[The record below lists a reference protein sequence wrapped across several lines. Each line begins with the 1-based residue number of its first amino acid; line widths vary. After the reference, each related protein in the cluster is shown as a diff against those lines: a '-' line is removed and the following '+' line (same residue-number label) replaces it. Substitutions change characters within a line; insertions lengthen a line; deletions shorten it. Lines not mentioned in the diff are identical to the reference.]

1 MGRFRRTMDTA
12 KASWAVLQHDRE
24 LAVLPIL
31 GALASIAVV
40 LAVGLPIWLS
50 TDGIDDGGSSAGSD
64 PMLWIGGIIIL
75 LAVTVIT
82 VFFNAA
88 VVSGARERFSGGD
101 PTISSAIKGAFS
113 RLHVIVPW
121 AILALTVGM
130 IIRLIQSSD
139 NIVARILGTLLNMA
153 WGVLTFL
160 VVPILVVEQTGP
172 FQSLS
177 RSGELLRH
185 TWGENLIAQVG
196 FGIIGFVAA
205 IPGIIIIAIG
215 ASAGSVGALV
225 AIVIGF
231 GWIALVSVVISTLTA
246 IFQMALYIYATTGQ
260 VPMGFEQSGI
270 SDTFNE
276 RSQGPLMRGF
286 GGGGLGGGGFGG
298 GRF

>member
-31 GALASIAVV
+31 GALASLAVV
-40 LAVGLPIWLS
+40 AAIGIPIWLS

-64 PMLWIGGIIIL
+64 PMLWIAGIIIL
-75 LAVTVIT
+75 FAVTVIT

-130 IIRLIQSSD
+130 IIRAIQSSD
-139 NIVARILGTLLNMA
+139 NMIARILGSLLNVA

-172 FQSLS
+172 FRSLS

-196 FGIIGFVAA
+196 FGIIGLVAA
-205 IPGIIIIAIG
+205 IPGIIIIALS

-225 AIVIGF
+225 GITIGF
-231 GWIALVSVVISTLTA
+231 AWIALVSVVISTLTA
-246 IFQMALYIYATTGQ
+246 IFQMALYLYATTGQ
-260 VPMGFEQSGI
+260 VPMGFENSGI
-270 SDTFNE
+270 SDTFHE
-276 RSQGPLMRGF
+276 RSQGPLTRGF
-286 GGGGLGGGGFGG
+286 GSGGLGGGGFGG

>member
-1 MGRFRRTMDTA
+1 MDTA

-31 GALASIAVV
+31 GALASLAVV
-40 LAVGLPIWLS
+40 AAIGIPIWLS
-50 TDGIDDGGSSAGSD
+50 TSGIDDGGSSAGSD
-64 PMLWIGGIIIL
+64 PMLWIAGIIIL

-101 PTISSAIKGAFS
+101 PTISSAIKGAFA

-130 IIRLIQSSD
+130 IIRAIQSSD
-139 NIVARILGTLLNMA
+139 NIVTRILGSLLDMA

-172 FQSLS
+172 FSSLR

-196 FGIIGFVAA
+196 FGIVGLVAA
-205 IPGIIIIAIG
+205 IPGIIIIALG

-225 AIVIGF
+225 AMVIGF

-260 VPMGFEQSGI
+260 VPMGFENSGMN
-270 SDTFNE
+270 DVFNE

>member
-24 LAVLPIL
+24 LAILPIL

-139 NIVARILGTLLNMA
+139 NIVARILGSLLNMA

-196 FGIIGFVAA
+196 FGIIGFVVA
-205 IPGIIIIAIG
+205 IPGIIIIALG

-286 GGGGLGGGGFGG
+286 GGGGFGG

>member
-1 MGRFRRTMDTA
+1 MGRFRRTLDTA

-31 GALASIAVV
+31 GAIAS
-40 LAVGLPIWLS
+40 LAVIAAIGIPIWLS
-50 TDGIDDGGSSAGSD
+50 TDGIDDGGSSTGSE

-75 LAVTVIT
+75 FAITVIT

-130 IIRLIQSSD
+130 ILRAIQSSD
-139 NIVARILGTLLNMA
+139 NAFARIVGSLLNMA

-172 FQSLS
+172 FSS
-177 RSGELLRH
+177 VRRSGELLKN

-196 FGIIGFVAA
+196 FGIIGLVAA
-205 IPGIIIIAIG
+205 IPGILIFALG
-215 ASAGSVGALV
+215 ASAGGVGAV
-225 AIVIGF
+225 VGIGI
-231 GWIALVSVVISTLTA
+231 GVVWIALVSVVISTLTA
-246 IFQMALYIYATTGQ
+246 IFQMALYLYATTGQ
-260 VPMGFEQSGI
+260 VPMGFESSGI
-270 SDTFNE
+270 NDTFHQK
-276 RSQGPLMRGF
+276 SQGPLMRGF
-286 GGGGLGGGGFGG
+286 GGG
-298 GRF
+298 RF

>member
-1 MGRFRRTMDTA
+1 MDTA

-31 GALASIAVV
+31 GALASLAVV

-139 NIVARILGTLLNMA
+139 NIVARILGSLLNMA

-286 GGGGLGGGGFGG
+286 GGGLGGGGLGGG
-298 GRF
+298 RF

>member
-1 MGRFRRTMDTA
+1 MDTA

-24 LAVLPIL
+24 LAVLPVL
-31 GALASIAVV
+31 GALASLVVIA
-40 LAVGLPIWLS
+40 AIGIPIWLS
-50 TDGIDDGGSSAGSD
+50 TDGIDDGGSSSGGE
-64 PMLWIGGIIIL
+64 PMVWIGGIIIL
-75 LAVTVIT
+75 FAITVIT

-113 RLHVIVPW
+113 RLHVIIPW

-130 IIRLIQSSD
+130 ILRAIQSSD
-139 NIVARILGTLLNMA
+139 NAITRFLGSLLSFA

-172 FQSLS
+172 FSS
-177 RSGELLRH
+177 VKRSGELLRN

-205 IPGIIIIAIG
+205 IPGVLIIVLG
-215 ASAGSVGALV
+215 ASAGSAGA
-225 AIVIGF
+225 VIGF
-231 GWIALVSVVISTLTA
+231 AIGFVWIALVMVVISTLTA
-246 IFQMALYIYATTGQ
+246 IFQMALYLYATTGQ
-260 VPMGFEQSGI
+260 VPSGFENSGI
-270 SDTFNE
+270 NDAFHQ
-276 RSQGPLMRGF
+276 RSQGTLMRGF
-286 GGGGLGGGGFGG
+286 GSGG

>member
-1 MGRFRRTMDTA
+1 MDTA

-31 GALASIAVV
+31 GVLTSLAVV
-40 LAVGLPIWLS
+40 AAIGIPIWLS
-50 TDGIDDGGSSAGSD
+50 TDGIDDGGSGGSE

-75 LAVTVIT
+75 LAITIIT

-101 PTISSAIKGAFS
+101 PTIASAIKGAFS
-113 RLHVIVPW
+113 RLHVIIPW

-130 IIRLIQSSD
+130 ILRAIQSSD
-139 NIVARILGTLLNMA
+139 NIVTRIVGSLLDMA

-172 FQSLS
+172 FRSLS

-196 FGIIGFVAA
+196 FGLIGIVAA
-205 IPGIIIIAIG
+205 IPGILIFALG
-215 ASAGSVGALV
+215 ASASGAGTVVGA
-225 AIVIGF
+225 VIGL
-231 GWIALVSVVISTLTA
+231 GWIALVTVVISTLTA
-246 IFQMALYIYATTGQ
+246 IFQMALYLYATTGQ
-260 VPMGFEQSGI
+260 VPMGFEQSGLN
-270 SDTFNE
+270 DTFNE

>member
-1 MGRFRRTMDTA
+1 MDTA

-40 LAVGLPIWLS
+40 LAIGLPIWLS

-139 NIVARILGTLLNMA
+139 NIVARILGSLLNMA

-177 RSGELLRH
+177 RSGELLRR

-205 IPGIIIIAIG
+205 IPGIIIIALG

-286 GGGGLGGGGFGG
+286 GGGGLGGGGLGGGGFGG

>member
-1 MGRFRRTMDTA
+1 MDTA

-24 LAVLPIL
+24 LAILPIL

-139 NIVARILGTLLNMA
+139 NIVARILGSLLNMA

-196 FGIIGFVAA
+196 FGIIGFVVA
-205 IPGIIIIAIG
+205 IPGIIIIALG

>member
-1 MGRFRRTMDTA
+1 MDTA

-24 LAVLPIL
+24 LAVLPVL
-31 GALASIAVV
+31 GVLSSLVVIA
-40 LAVGLPIWLS
+40 AVGIPIWLS
-50 TDGIDDGGSSAGSD
+50 TDGIDDGGNSSGSE

-75 LAVTVIT
+75 FAITVIT

-121 AILALTVGM
+121 AILAMTVGM
-130 IIRLIQSSD
+130 ILRAIQSSD
-139 NIVARILGTLLNMA
+139 NAITRFLGSLLSFA

-172 FQSLS
+172 FSSLK
-177 RSGELLRH
+177 RSGELLKN

-196 FGIIGFVAA
+196 FGIIGLVAS
-205 IPGIIIIAIG
+205 IPGILIIVLG
-215 ASAGSVGALV
+215 ASAGSAGA
-225 AIVIGF
+225 VIGF
-231 GWIALVSVVISTLTA
+231 AIGLGWIALVTVVMSTLTA
-246 IFQMALYIYATTGQ
+246 IFQMALYLYATTGQ
-260 VPMGFEQSGI
+260 VPSGFENSGI
-270 SDTFNE
+270 NDAFHQ

-286 GGGGLGGGGFGG
+286 
-298 GRF
+298 

>member
-1 MGRFRRTMDTA
+1 MDTA

-31 GALASIAVV
+31 GALASLAVV
-40 LAVGLPIWLS
+40 LGIGLPIWLS
-50 TDGIDDGGSSAGSD
+50 TDGIDDGGSSGSE

-75 LAVTVIT
+75 FAVTVIT

-101 PTISSAIKGAFS
+101 PTISAIKGAFS

-130 IIRLIQSSD
+130 IIRMIQSSD
-139 NIVARILGTLLNMA
+139 NIVARILGSLLNMA

-215 ASAGSVGALV
+215 ASAGSIGA
-225 AIVIGF
+225 VIGVTIGF
-231 GWIALVSVVISTLTA
+231 AWIALVSVVVSTLTA
-246 IFQMALYIYATTGQ
+246 IFQMALYLYATTGQ
-260 VPMGFEQSGI
+260 VPMGFEQSGLT
-270 SDTFNE
+270 DTFNE

>member
-1 MGRFRRTMDTA
+1 MDTA

-31 GALASIAVV
+31 GALASLAVV
-40 LAVGLPIWLS
+40 LGIGLPIWLS
-50 TDGIDDGGSSAGSD
+50 TEGIDDGGSSGSE

-75 LAVTVIT
+75 FAVTVIT

-139 NIVARILGTLLNMA
+139 NIVARILGSLLNMA

-172 FQSLS
+172 FQSLG

-215 ASAGSVGALV
+215 ASAGSVGAV
-225 AIVIGF
+225 VGVTIGF
-231 GWIALVSVVISTLTA
+231 AWIALVSVVISTLTA
-246 IFQMALYIYATTGQ
+246 IFQMALYLYATTGQ
-260 VPMGFEQSGI
+260 VPMGFEQSGLT
-270 SDTFNE
+270 DTFKE

>member
-31 GALASIAVV
+31 GALASLAVV
-40 LAVGLPIWLS
+40 LGIGLPIWLS
-50 TDGIDDGGSSAGSD
+50 TDGIDDGGSSGSE

-75 LAVTVIT
+75 LAITVIT

-139 NIVARILGTLLNMA
+139 NIVARILGSLLNMA

-215 ASAGSVGALV
+215 ASAGSVGA
-225 AIVIGF
+225 IVGVTIGF
-231 GWIALVSVVISTLTA
+231 AWIALVSVVISTLTA

-260 VPMGFEQSGI
+260 VPMGFEQSGLN
-270 SDTFNE
+270 DTFNE

-286 GGGGLGGGGFGG
+286 GGGGGSGG

>member
-1 MGRFRRTMDTA
+1 MDTA

-31 GALASIAVV
+31 GALASLAVV
-40 LAVGLPIWLS
+40 LAIGLPIWLS
-50 TDGIDDGGSSAGSD
+50 TDGIDDGGSSGSE

-75 LAVTVIT
+75 LAITVIT

-139 NIVARILGTLLNMA
+139 NIVARILGSLLNMA

-205 IPGIIIIAIG
+205 IPGIIIIVIG
-215 ASAGSVGALV
+215 ASAGGVGA
-225 AIVIGF
+225 VIGVTIGF
-231 GWIALVSVVISTLTA
+231 AWIALVSVVISTLTA
-246 IFQMALYIYATTGQ
+246 IFQMALYLYATTGQ
-260 VPMGFEQSGI
+260 VPMGFEQSGLN
-270 SDTFNE
+270 DTFNE

>member
-1 MGRFRRTMDTA
+1 MDTA

-139 NIVARILGTLLNMA
+139 NIVARILGSLLNMA

-177 RSGELLRH
+177 RSGELLRR

-196 FGIIGFVAA
+196 FGIIGLVAA

>member
-1 MGRFRRTMDTA
+1 MDTA

-24 LAVLPIL
+24 LAILPIL

-139 NIVARILGTLLNMA
+139 NIVARILGSLLNMA

-196 FGIIGFVAA
+196 FGIIGFVVA
-205 IPGIIIIAIG
+205 IPGIIIIALG

-286 GGGGLGGGGFGG
+286 GGGGFGG

>member
-1 MGRFRRTMDTA
+1 MDTA

-31 GALASIAVV
+31 GALASLAVV

-139 NIVARILGTLLNMA
+139 NMVARILGSLLNMA

-177 RSGELLRH
+177 RSGELLRR

-196 FGIIGFVAA
+196 FGIIGLVAA

-246 IFQMALYIYATTGQ
+246 IFQMALYLYATTGQ

>member
-1 MGRFRRTMDTA
+1 MDTA

-31 GALASIAVV
+31 GVLTSLAVV
-40 LAVGLPIWLS
+40 AAIGIPIWLS
-50 TDGIDDGGSSAGSD
+50 TDGIDDGGSGGSE

-75 LAVTVIT
+75 LAITIIT

-101 PTISSAIKGAFS
+101 PTIASAIKGAFS
-113 RLHVIVPW
+113 RLHVIIPW

-130 IIRLIQSSD
+130 ILRAIQSSD
-139 NIVARILGTLLNMA
+139 NIVTRIVGSLLDMA

-172 FQSLS
+172 FRSLS

-196 FGIIGFVAA
+196 FGLIGIVAA
-205 IPGIIIIAIG
+205 IPGILIFALG
-215 ASAGSVGALV
+215 ASASGAGTVVGA
-225 AIVIGF
+225 VIGL
-231 GWIALVSVVISTLTA
+231 GWIALVTVVISTLTA
-246 IFQMALYIYATTGQ
+246 IFLMALYLYATTGQ
-260 VPMGFEQSGI
+260 VPMGFEQSGLN
-270 SDTFNE
+270 DTFNE

>member
-139 NIVARILGTLLNMA
+139 NIVARILGSLLSMA

-177 RSGELLRH
+177 RSGELLRR

-231 GWIALVSVVISTLTA
+231 GWIALVAVVISTLTA

-286 GGGGLGGGGFGG
+286 GGRGLGGGGFGG

>member
-1 MGRFRRTMDTA
+1 MDTA

-31 GALASIAVV
+31 GALASLAVV
-40 LAVGLPIWLS
+40 LGIGLPIWLS
-50 TDGIDDGGSSAGSD
+50 TEGIDDGGSSGSE

-75 LAVTVIT
+75 FAVTVIT

-139 NIVARILGTLLNMA
+139 NIVARILGSLLNMA

-172 FQSLS
+172 FQSLG

-215 ASAGSVGALV
+215 ASAGSVGAV
-225 AIVIGF
+225 VGVTIGF
-231 GWIALVSVVISTLTA
+231 AWIALVSVVVSTLTA
-246 IFQMALYIYATTGQ
+246 IFQMALYLYATTGQ
-260 VPMGFEQSGI
+260 VPMGFEQSGLT
-270 SDTFNE
+270 DTFNE

-286 GGGGLGGGGFGG
+286 GGGGGFGG

>member
-1 MGRFRRTMDTA
+1 MDTA

-31 GALASIAVV
+31 GALASLAVV
-40 LAVGLPIWLS
+40 LGIGLPIWLS
-50 TDGIDDGGSSAGSD
+50 TDGIDDGGSSGSE

-75 LAVTVIT
+75 FAVTVIT

-130 IIRLIQSSD
+130 IIRMIQSSD
-139 NIVARILGTLLNMA
+139 NIVARILGSLLNMA

-215 ASAGSVGALV
+215 ASAGSIGA
-225 AIVIGF
+225 VIGVTIGF
-231 GWIALVSVVISTLTA
+231 AWIALVSVVVSTLTA
-246 IFQMALYIYATTGQ
+246 IFQMALYLYATTGQ
-260 VPMGFEQSGI
+260 VPMGFEQSGLT
-270 SDTFNE
+270 DTFNE

>member
-1 MGRFRRTMDTA
+1 MDTA

-50 TDGIDDGGSSAGSD
+50 TNAIDDGGSSAGSE

-75 LAVTVIT
+75 FAVTVIT

-139 NIVARILGTLLNMA
+139 NIVARILGSLLNMA

-246 IFQMALYIYATTGQ
+246 IFQMALYLYATTGQ
-260 VPMGFEQSGI
+260 VPMGFEQSGLN
-270 SDTFNE
+270 DTFNE

-286 GGGGLGGGGFGG
+286 GGGGLGGGGFGS

>member
-1 MGRFRRTMDTA
+1 MDTA

-75 LAVTVIT
+75 FAVTVIT

-139 NIVARILGTLLNMA
+139 NIVARILGSLLNMA

-246 IFQMALYIYATTGQ
+246 IFQMALYLYATTGQ

>member
-1 MGRFRRTMDTA
+1 MDTA

-113 RLHVIVPW
+113 RLHVIIPW

-139 NIVARILGTLLNMA
+139 NIVARILGSLLNMA

-246 IFQMALYIYATTGQ
+246 IFQMALYLYATTGQ

-286 GGGGLGGGGFGG
+286 GGGGLGGG
-298 GRF
+298 RF

>member
-1 MGRFRRTMDTA
+1 MDTA

-75 LAVTVIT
+75 FAVTVIT

-139 NIVARILGTLLNMA
+139 NIVARILGSLLSMA

-160 VVPILVVEQTGP
+160 VIPILVVEQTGP

-177 RSGELLRH
+177 RSGELLRR

-205 IPGIIIIAIG
+205 IPGIIIIALG

-231 GWIALVSVVISTLTA
+231 GWIALVAVVVSTLTA

>member
-1 MGRFRRTMDTA
+1 MDTA

-31 GALASIAVV
+31 GALASLAVV
-40 LAVGLPIWLS
+40 LGIGLPIWLS
-50 TDGIDDGGSSAGSD
+50 TDGIDDGGSSGSE

-75 LAVTVIT
+75 FAVTVIT

-139 NIVARILGTLLNMA
+139 NIVARILGSLLNMA

-172 FQSLS
+172 FQSLG

-205 IPGIIIIAIG
+205 IPGIIIIVIG
-215 ASAGSVGALV
+215 ASAGGVGA
-225 AIVIGF
+225 VIGVTIGF
-231 GWIALVSVVISTLTA
+231 AWIALVSVVISTLTA
-246 IFQMALYIYATTGQ
+246 IFQMALYLYATTGQ
-260 VPMGFEQSGI
+260 VPMGFEQSGLN
-270 SDTFNE
+270 DTFNE

-286 GGGGLGGGGFGG
+286 GGGGGFGG

>member
-1 MGRFRRTMDTA
+1 MDTA

-31 GALASIAVV
+31 GALASLAVV
-40 LAVGLPIWLS
+40 LGIGLPIWLS
-50 TDGIDDGGSSAGSD
+50 TDGIDDGGSSGSE

-75 LAVTVIT
+75 LAITVIT

-139 NIVARILGTLLNMA
+139 NIVARILGSLLNMA

-172 FQSLS
+172 FQSLG

-215 ASAGSVGALV
+215 ASAGSVGAV
-225 AIVIGF
+225 VGVTIGF
-231 GWIALVSVVISTLTA
+231 AWIALVSVVISTLTA
-246 IFQMALYIYATTGQ
+246 IFQMALYLYATTGQ
-260 VPMGFEQSGI
+260 VPMGFEQSGLT
-270 SDTFNE
+270 DTFNE

-286 GGGGLGGGGFGG
+286 GGGGGFGG

>member
-1 MGRFRRTMDTA
+1 MDTA

-31 GALASIAVV
+31 GALASLAVV
-40 LAVGLPIWLS
+40 AAIGIPIWLS
-50 TDGIDDGGSSAGSD
+50 TSGIDDGGSSGSD
-64 PMLWIGGIIIL
+64 PLVWIGGIIIL

-130 IIRLIQSSD
+130 ILRAIQSSD
-139 NIVARILGTLLNMA
+139 NAFARIVGSLLNMA

-172 FQSLS
+172 FRSVS

-196 FGIIGFVAA
+196 FGIIGLVAA
-205 IPGIIIIAIG
+205 IPGIIIIALG

-225 AIVIGF
+225 ALVIGF
-231 GWIALVSVVISTLTA
+231 AWIALVSVVISTLTA
-246 IFQMALYIYATTGQ
+246 IFQMALYLYATTGQ
-260 VPMGFEQSGI
+260 VPSGFENSGI
-270 SDTFNE
+270 NDVFHE
-276 RSQGPLMRGF
+276 RSQGPLTRGF
-286 GGGGLGGGGFGG
+286 GGGGFGG

>member
-31 GALASIAVV
+31 GALASLVV
-40 LAVGLPIWLS
+40 VAAIGIPIWLS
-50 TDGIDDGGSSAGSD
+50 TDGIDDGDGSAGGE

-75 LAVTVIT
+75 LAITVIT

-130 IIRLIQSSD
+130 ILRAIQSSD
-139 NIVARILGTLLNMA
+139 NIVTRILGSLLDMA

-172 FQSLS
+172 FNSLR

-196 FGIIGFVAA
+196 FGIIGLVAA
-205 IPGIIIIAIG
+205 IPGILIFALG
-215 ASAGSVGALV
+215 ASASGLGAV
-225 AIVIGF
+225 IGAVIGF

-260 VPMGFEQSGI
+260 VPMGFENSGMN
-270 SDTFNE
+270 DVFNE

>member
-1 MGRFRRTMDTA
+1 M
-12 KASWAVLQHDRE
+12 LQHDRE

-31 GALASIAVV
+31 GALASLAVV
-40 LAVGLPIWLS
+40 AAIGIPIWLS
-50 TDGIDDGGSSAGSD
+50 TDGIDDGNGSAGGE

-75 LAVTVIT
+75 LATTAIN

-130 IIRLIQSSD
+130 VLVAIQRSG
-139 NIVARILGTLLNMA
+139 NMLTRFLGSFLDMA

-172 FQSLS
+172 FSSLR

-185 TWGENLIAQVG
+185 TWGENLISQVG
-196 FGIIGFVAA
+196 FGIIGLAAA
-205 IPGIIIIAIG
+205 IPGILIFALGASTSGLGAVIG
-215 ASAGSVGALV
+215 A
-225 AIVIGF
+225 VIGF
-231 GWIALVSVVISTLTA
+231 GWIALVMVVISTLTA

-260 VPMGFEQSGI
+260 VPAGFETSGI
-270 SDTFNE
+270 NDVFHE
-276 RSQGPLMRGF
+276 RSQGPLTRGF
-286 GGGGLGGGGFGG
+286 GGR
-298 GRF
+298 RF

>member
-1 MGRFRRTMDTA
+1 MDTA

-31 GALASIAVV
+31 GALASLAVV
-40 LAVGLPIWLS
+40 LGIGLPIWLS
-50 TDGIDDGGSSAGSD
+50 TEGIDDGGSSGSE

-75 LAVTVIT
+75 FAVTVIT

-139 NIVARILGTLLNMA
+139 NIVARILGSLLNMA

-172 FQSLS
+172 FQSLG

-215 ASAGSVGALV
+215 ASAGSVGAV
-225 AIVIGF
+225 VGVTIGF
-231 GWIALVSVVISTLTA
+231 AWIALVSVVISTLTA
-246 IFQMALYIYATTGQ
+246 IFQMALYLYATTGQ
-260 VPMGFEQSGI
+260 VPMGFEQSGLT
-270 SDTFNE
+270 DTFNE

-286 GGGGLGGGGFGG
+286 GGGGLGGG
-298 GRF
+298 RF